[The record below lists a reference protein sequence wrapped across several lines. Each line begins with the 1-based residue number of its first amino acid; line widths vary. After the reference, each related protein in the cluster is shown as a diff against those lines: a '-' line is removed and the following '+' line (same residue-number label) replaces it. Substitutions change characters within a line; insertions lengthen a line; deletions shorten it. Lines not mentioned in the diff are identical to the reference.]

1 MVYFG
6 LKLYIMKQYFISLA
20 LTVLISLSGLSQI
33 QTPAASPEQTL
44 NQVIGLS
51 SVSVQYS
58 RPAMR
63 GRTIFGDLVPFDKIW
78 RTGANTN
85 TIVNFDNDVSVGGE
99 ALKSGSYALYS
110 KPGLD
115 KWTIYFYSDTDNWG
129 LPRSWDEEK
138 IAAEFMATPRAL
150 TEAVESFTI
159 SIDQVTDSGATM
171 TIAWE
176 NTAVSLPLA
185 FDTEAAVMKSIERTM
200 NGPAAGDYYQAA
212 VYFLNADKDISKA
225 KNWIDKAI
233 AMSERPAYW
242 YYRQKS
248 LIYAKAGDKKG
259 AIAAA
264 EQSLTLAQEA
274 GNMDYVA
281 LNKKSLAE
289 WRD

>member
-1 MVYFG
+1 
-6 LKLYIMKQYFISLA
+6 MKQYFISLA
-20 LTVLISLSGLSQI
+20 LTILISLSGLSQI
-33 QTPAASPEQTL
+33 QTPALSPEQTL

-63 GRTIFGDLVPFDKIW
+63 GRTIFGDLVPLDKIW
-78 RTGANTN
+78 RTGANAN
-85 TIVNFDNDVSVGGE
+85 TIVNFDSDVSVGGE

-115 KWTIYFYSDTDNWG
+115 KWTIYFYSDTDNRG

-138 IAAEFMATPRAL
+138 IAAEFMVTPRAL

-159 SIDQVTDSGATM
+159 SVDQVTDSGATM

-176 NTAVSLPLA
+176 NTEVSLPLA

>member
-1 MVYFG
+1 
-6 LKLYIMKQYFISLA
+6 MKQYFISLA

-33 QTPAASPEQTL
+33 QTPALSPEQTL

-63 GRTIFGDLVPFDKIW
+63 GRTIFGDLVPLDKIW
-78 RTGANTN
+78 RTGANAN
-85 TIVNFDNDVSVGGE
+85 TIVNFDSDVSVGGE

-115 KWTIYFYSDTDNWG
+115 KWTIYFYSDTDNRG

-138 IAAEFMATPRAL
+138 IAAEFMVTPRAL

-159 SIDQVTDSGATM
+159 SVDQVTDSGATM

-176 NTAVSLPLA
+176 NTEVSLPLA

>member
-1 MVYFG
+1 
-6 LKLYIMKQYFISLA
+6 MKQYFISLA
-20 LTVLISLSGLSQI
+20 LTILISLSGLSQI
-33 QTPAASPEQTL
+33 QTPALSPEQTL

-63 GRTIFGDLVPFDKIW
+63 GRTIFGDLVPLDKIW
-78 RTGANTN
+78 RTGANAN
-85 TIVNFDNDVSVGGE
+85 TIVNFDSDVSVGGE

-115 KWTIYFYSDTDNWG
+115 KWTIYFYSDTDNRG

-138 IAAEFMATPRAL
+138 IAAEFMVTPRAL

-159 SIDQVTDSGATM
+159 SVDQVTDSGATM

-176 NTAVSLPLA
+176 NTEVSLPLA

-264 EQSLTLAQEA
+264 EQSLTLAQDA

>member
-1 MVYFG
+1 
-6 LKLYIMKQYFISLA
+6 MKQYFISFA
-20 LTVLISLSGLSQI
+20 LTIMISLSGLSQI

-63 GRTIFGDLVPFDKIW
+63 GRTIFGDLVPLDKIW

-85 TIVNFDNDVSVGGE
+85 TIVNFDSDVSVGGE

-115 KWTIYFYSDTDNWG
+115 EWTIYFYYDTDNWG
-129 LPRSWDEEK
+129 LPRSWDEQK
-138 IAAEFMATPRAL
+138 IAAEFMVTPRVL

-159 SIDQVTDSGATM
+159 SVDEVTDSEATM

-185 FDTEAAVMKSIERTM
+185 FDTESAVMKSIDRTM

-212 VYFLNADKDISKA
+212 VYFLNADKDINKA
-225 KNWIDKAI
+225 KSWIDKAI

-264 EQSLTLAQEA
+264 EQSLTLAQDA

-281 LNKKSLAE
+281 LNNKSLAE